1 MISQAQ
7 VCSVRGAS
15 ETLIPL
21 GGRAVVSNKALKDL
35 VLRYWE
41 QGPECRGT
49 VVKNPFLGETTTYA
63 PPSKVLRTSQG
74 AVQPAFIKEP
84 MH

>member
-49 VVKNPFLGETTTYA
+49 VVKNPFLGAEEVA
-63 PPSKVLRTSQG
+63 QWLRAIS
-74 AVQPAFIKEP
+74 AL
-84 MH
+84 